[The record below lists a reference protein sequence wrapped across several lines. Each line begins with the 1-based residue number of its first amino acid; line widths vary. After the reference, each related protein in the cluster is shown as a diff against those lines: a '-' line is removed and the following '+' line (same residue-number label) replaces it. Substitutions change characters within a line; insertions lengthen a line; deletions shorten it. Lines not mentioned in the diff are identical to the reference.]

1 MPPFDVDDIAFMSG
15 DALELAVVFIAMAI
29 SFAVMV
35 ALGYWWQ
42 R

>member
-1 MPPFDVDDIAFMSG
+1 MPPFDVDDLTFLSS
-15 DALELAVVFIAMAI
+15 DAVELGVVFVAMAI